1 METRRI
7 TYTPQGGVCS
17 KLMVIDAKEDV
28 IENVQIVGGCHGN
41 GQGMC
46 ALLKGMRIEDAIG
59 RLSGIDCHGRGNFMP
74 GPDGTGIE
82 TIQSMISL
90 YPIPRIF
97 KILIDSSFDNL

>member
-46 ALLKGMRIEDAIG
+46 ALLKYAHRRRYRPFVWH
-59 RLSGIDCHGRGNFMP
+59 RLSWKGNFMP

-82 TIQSMISL
+82 AIQSMISL

>member
-17 KLMVIDAKEDV
+17 KLMVIDAKDGV

-46 ALLKGMRIEDAIG
+46 ALLKVCASKT
-59 RLSGIDCHGRGNFMP
+59 LSVVCLASIVMEGELHAR
-74 GPDGTGIE
+74 T
-82 TIQSMISL
+82 
-90 YPIPRIF
+90 RWHRH
-97 KILIDSSFDNL
+97 

>member
-17 KLMVIDAKEDV
+17 KLMVIDAKDGV

-59 RLSGIDCHGRGNFMP
+59 RLSGIDCHGRGTSC
-74 GPDGTGIE
+74 PDQMAQALNNSINDQFISDSPD
-82 TIQSMISL
+82 IQ
-90 YPIPRIF
+90 
-97 KILIDSSFDNL
+97 NLDRLVFR

>member
-7 TYTPQGGVCS
+7 TYTPRGGVCS
-17 KLMVIDAKEDV
+17 KLMVIDAKDGV

-59 RLSGIDCHGRGNFMP
+59 RLSGIDCHGRG
-74 GPDGTGIE
+74 TSGIE
-82 TIQSMISL
+82 AIQSMISL

>member
-17 KLMVIDAKEDV
+17 KLMVIDAHRRRYRPFV
-28 IENVQIVGGCHGN
+28 WH
-41 GQGMC
+41 
-46 ALLKGMRIEDAIG
+46 
-59 RLSGIDCHGRGNFMP
+59 RLSWKGNFMP

-82 TIQSMISL
+82 AIQSMISL

>member
-17 KLMVIDAKEDV
+17 KLMVIDAKDGV

-41 GQGMC
+41 GQG
-46 ALLKGMRIEDAIG
+46 I
-59 RLSGIDCHGRGNFMP
+59 
-74 GPDGTGIE
+74 GIE
-82 TIQSMISL
+82 AIQSMISL

>member
-59 RLSGIDCHGRGNFMP
+59 RLSGIDCHGRVTSC
-74 GPDGTGIE
+74 PD
-82 TIQSMISL
+82 QMAQAL
-90 YPIPRIF
+90 KQFNR
-97 KILIDSSFDNL
+97 

>member
-59 RLSGIDCHGRGNFMP
+59 RLSGIDCHG
-74 GPDGTGIE
+74 PDGTGIE
-82 TIQSMISL
+82 AIQSMISL

>member
-46 ALLKGMRIEDAIG
+46 ALLKGMRIERRVYQDFEYP
-59 RLSGIDCHGRGNFMP
+59 GN
-74 GPDGTGIE
+74 
-82 TIQSMISL
+82 
-90 YPIPRIF
+90 RI
-97 KILIDSSFDNL
+97 

>member
-28 IENVQIVGGCHGN
+28 IENVQIVGGCLGN

-59 RLSGIDCHGRGNFMP
+59 RLSGIDCHGRGTSC
-74 GPDGTGIE
+74 PD
-82 TIQSMISL
+82 QMAQAL
-90 YPIPRIF
+90 KQFNR
-97 KILIDSSFDNL
+97 

>member
-46 ALLKGMRIEDAIG
+46 ALLKGTRRAIDRYVSLASRYAGLWKGG
-59 RLSGIDCHGRGNFMP
+59 RRVQI
-74 GPDGTGIE
+74 
-82 TIQSMISL
+82 
-90 YPIPRIF
+90 
-97 KILIDSSFDNL
+97 

>member
-1 METRRI
+1 METRLI

-17 KLMVIDAKEDV
+17 KLMVIDAKDGV

-59 RLSGIDCHGRGNFMP
+59 RLSGIDCHGRGTSC
-74 GPDGTGIE
+74 PDQMAQALK
-82 TIQSMISL
+82 QSMISL

>member
-7 TYTPQGGVCS
+7 TYTCLLYTSPS
-17 KLMVIDAKEDV
+17 PRVIDAKDGV

-59 RLSGIDCHGRGNFMP
+59 RLSGIDCHGRGTSC
-74 GPDGTGIE
+74 PD
-82 TIQSMISL
+82 QMAQAL
-90 YPIPRIF
+90 KQF
-97 KILIDSSFDNL
+97 NQ

>member
-17 KLMVIDAKEDV
+17 KLMVIDAKDGV

-46 ALLKGMRIEDAIG
+46 ALLKGMRIEDAYRSFVWH
-59 RLSGIDCHGRGNFMP
+59 RLSWKGNFMP

-82 TIQSMISL
+82 AIQSMISL

>member
-41 GQGMC
+41 GQGM
-46 ALLKGMRIEDAIG
+46 RIEDAIG
-59 RLSGIDCHGRGNFMP
+59 RLSGIDCHGRGTSC
-74 GPDGTGIE
+74 PD
-82 TIQSMISL
+82 QMAQAL
-90 YPIPRIF
+90 KQFNR
-97 KILIDSSFDNL
+97 

>member
-17 KLMVIDAKEDV
+17 KLMVIDAKDGV

-41 GQGMC
+41 GQGVR
-46 ALLKGMRIEDAIG
+46 LIERYAHRRRYRSFVWH
-59 RLSGIDCHGRGNFMP
+59 RLSWKGNFMP

-82 TIQSMISL
+82 AIQSMISL

>member
-46 ALLKGMRIEDAIG
+46 ASKT
-59 RLSGIDCHGRGNFMP
+59 LSAVCLASIVMEGELHAR
-74 GPDGTGIE
+74 T
-82 TIQSMISL
+82 
-90 YPIPRIF
+90 RWHRH
-97 KILIDSSFDNL
+97 

>member
-28 IENVQIVGGCHGN
+28 IENV
-41 GQGMC
+41 
-46 ALLKGMRIEDAIG
+46 
-59 RLSGIDCHGRGNFMP
+59 P

-82 TIQSMISL
+82 AIQSMISL

>member
-17 KLMVIDAKEDV
+17 KLMVIDA
-28 IENVQIVGGCHGN
+28 NVQIVGGCHGN

-59 RLSGIDCHGRGNFMP
+59 RLSGIDCHGRGTSC
-74 GPDGTGIE
+74 PD
-82 TIQSMISL
+82 QMAQAL
-90 YPIPRIF
+90 KQF
-97 KILIDSSFDNL
+97 NQ

>member
-46 ALLKGMRIEDAIG
+46 ALLKGMRIEDA
-59 RLSGIDCHGRGNFMP
+59 CHGRGTSC
-74 GPDGTGIE
+74 PD
-82 TIQSMISL
+82 QMAQAL
-90 YPIPRIF
+90 KQFNR
-97 KILIDSSFDNL
+97 

>member
-17 KLMVIDAKEDV
+17 KLMVIDAKDGV

-46 ALLKGMRIEDAIG
+46 ALLKGMRIE
-59 RLSGIDCHGRGNFMP
+59 
-74 GPDGTGIE
+74 GIE
-82 TIQSMISL
+82 AIQSMISL

>member
-1 METRRI
+1 
-7 TYTPQGGVCS
+7 
-17 KLMVIDAKEDV
+17 MVIDAKEDV

-59 RLSGIDCHGRGNFMP
+59 RLSGIDCHGRGTSC
-74 GPDGTGIE
+74 PDQMAQALKQL
-82 TIQSMISL
+82 QSMISL

>member
-17 KLMVIDAKEDV
+17 KLMVIDAKDGV

-59 RLSGIDCHGRGNFMP
+59 RLSGIDCHGRGTSC
-74 GPDGTGIE
+74 PDGTGIE
-82 TIQSMISL
+82 AIQSMISL

>member
-17 KLMVIDAKEDV
+17 KLMVIDAKDGV

-59 RLSGIDCHGRGNFMP
+59 VCLASIVMEGELHARTRWHRH
-74 GPDGTGIE
+74 
-82 TIQSMISL
+82 
-90 YPIPRIF
+90 
-97 KILIDSSFDNL
+97 